1 MFRYLRG
8 PMTGRV
14 VDITYSDAGELYHAP
29 PPTWVAAPLV
39 EWTLVK

>member
-14 VDITYSDAGELYHAP
+14 IDLTYSDAGELYKSP
-29 PPTWVAAPLV
+29 EPTWVASALF
-39 EWTLVK
+39 EWKKV